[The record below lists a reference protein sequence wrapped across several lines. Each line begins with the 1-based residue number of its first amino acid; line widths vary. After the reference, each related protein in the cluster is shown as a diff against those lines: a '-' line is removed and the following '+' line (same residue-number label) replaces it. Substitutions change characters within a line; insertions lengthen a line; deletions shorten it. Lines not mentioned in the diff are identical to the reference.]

1 MNRWQDEKV
10 CRGCFFKS
18 PFRVLLTCFSD
29 SLAFTPYIGH
39 FTIIYCLSVQI
50 RFVHSPKVW
59 PKRQE
64 QGRWLLVGVEGVLY
78 IFFIFLTLFC
88 FFPPREFLLF
98 DQSIF
103 NPRLNPVSRGKCAL
117 TRKGSR
123 VALHERCLYF
133 SFNPETP
140 ELAAV
145 VIVEKSPRFQL

>member
-1 MNRWQDEKV
+1 MPRTREMV
-10 CRGCFFKS
+10 
-18 PFRVLLTCFSD
+18 TCW
-29 SLAFTPYIGH
+29 G
-39 FTIIYCLSVQI
+39 
-50 RFVHSPKVW
+50 
-59 PKRQE
+59 
-64 QGRWLLVGVEGVLY
+64 GGGVIY
-78 IFFIFLTLFC
+78 IFIFFNFILFFSPC
-88 FFPPREFLLF
+88 EFLLF

-103 NPRLNPVSRGKCAL
+103 KPRLNPVSRGKCAL